1 MTQQQLWNLYE
12 TYAEAWK
19 LASREERANA
29 LVQLTDDNI
38 QYLTQEFVGDR
49 EAILKDMESF
59 RQKFPG
65 SYFAVDDMASHH
77 DVALFT
83 WALVLPDGTIPTKG
97 HDALRISP
105 EGKIAS
111 ITTFPPPTPKP
122 LS

>member
-1 MTQQQLWNLYE
+1 MTKQQLWNLYE
-12 TYAEAWK
+12 TYAEVWK
-19 LASREERANA
+19 LTSGEERENA
-29 LVQLTDDNI
+29 LAQVIDDSI
-38 QYLTQEFVGDR
+38 QYLTQEFVGGR

-83 WALVLPDGTIPTKG
+83 WALVLPDGTIPAKG
-97 HDALRISP
+97 HDHLRISP
-105 EGKIAS
+105 EGKILS
-111 ITTFPPPTPKP
+111 ITTFPPSSPKP